1 MLKYNFEVLEQECK
15 NCDFFVEGDNFGFR
29 VYHFEKGSR
38 ATTKGFSANYIL
50 FVLDGCVKISYEEI
64 TPAIF

>member
-29 VYHFEKGSR
+29 VYTLRKGVELLQK
-38 ATTKGFSANYIL
+38 ALVQTTYYL
-50 FVLDGCVKISYEEI
+50 F
-64 TPAIF
+64 